1 MRGKGKDW
9 KREGR
14 RKGMDSGLGRGV
26 LLTLGE
32 PKSSLEELELPLREL
47 EPTDDGLATFLTM
60 ENFSV

>member
-1 MRGKGKDW
+1 MRGEGKDW

-26 LLTLGE
+26 LLILGE

-47 EPTDDGLATFLTM
+47 EPTD
-60 ENFSV
+60 ER